1 MYESICP
8 DYEKAVKKVSSIKA
22 DNFLQLKGSTKPTD
36 GVKSVAKVLCIMFEN
51 LPKIKPKQDPLTA
64 FWDHFQSHV
73 LTPQFVTQMKDYP
86 RESQ

>member
-73 LTPQFVTQMKDYP
+73 LTP
-86 RESQ
+86 